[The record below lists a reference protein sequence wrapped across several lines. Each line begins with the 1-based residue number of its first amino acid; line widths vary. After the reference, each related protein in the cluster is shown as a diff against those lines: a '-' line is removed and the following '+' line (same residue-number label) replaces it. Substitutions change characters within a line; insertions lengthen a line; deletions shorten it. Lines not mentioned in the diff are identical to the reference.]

1 MRDVMYSAVLAILLL
16 LLSSGYCKDRTDS
29 NNLTDK
35 TLLNFIMK
43 LIKDFKKY
51 NLEEN
56 QVQYPSKQSYYSDEK
71 EDVEYGAYQE
81 QRVDLAPESRIAKRQ
96 TRELPKASHPW
107 EIVPR
112 DLRMKEKFLKHLTG
126 RLSFT
131 SPNCNKHFR
140 RLYNS
145 TRDCMIPAHYKRCA
159 RLLTR
164 LAVSPMCNDG

>member
-56 QVQYPSKQSYYSDEK
+56 QVQYPSKQSYYPEEK
-71 EDVEYGAYQE
+71 EDVEYGVYQE
-81 QRVDLAPESRIAKRQ
+81 QRV
-96 TRELPKASHPW
+96 

-145 TRDCMIPAHYKRCA
+145 TRDCTIPAHYKRCA

-164 LAVSPMCNDG
+164 LAVSPMCSDG

>member
-1 MRDVMYSAVLAILLL
+1 MRDVMYSTVLAILLL
-16 LLSSGYCKDRTDS
+16 LLSTGYCKDRTDS
-29 NNLTDK
+29 SNLTDK
-35 TLLNFIMK
+35 NLLNFIMK
-43 LIKDFKKY
+43 LIKDLKRY
-51 NLEEN
+51 NLEEDTKM
-56 QVQYPSKQSYYSDEK
+56 QYPSKQSYYPEEK

-81 QRVDLAPESRIAKRQ
+81 QRV
-96 TRELPKASHPW
+96 

-145 TRDCMIPAHYKRCA
+145 TRDCTIPAHYKRCA

-164 LAVSPMCNDG
+164 LAVSPICMDG

>member
-1 MRDVMYSAVLAILLL
+1 MRDALYSAVLAILLL

-29 NNLTDK
+29 TNLTDK
-35 TLLNFIMK
+35 NLLNYIMK
-43 LIKDFKKY
+43 LIKDFKRY
-51 NLEEN
+51 NLDEEN
-56 QVQYPSKQSYYSDEK
+56 KGQYPSKQSYYPEEK
-71 EDVEYGAYQE
+71 EDMEYGAYQE
-81 QRVDLAPESRIAKRQ
+81 QRV
-96 TRELPKASHPW
+96 

-145 TRDCMIPAHYKRCA
+145 TRDCTIPARKSHCTDNSLHNIPAYAEEFLSPKVCTKRGVGSSGN
-159 RLLTR
+159 T
-164 LAVSPMCNDG
+164 SSS

>member
-1 MRDVMYSAVLAILLL
+1 MRDIMGSALLVITFL
-16 LLSSGYCKDRTDS
+16 LLSPGYCKARTDS
-29 NNLTDK
+29 SNLTDK
-35 TLLNFIMK
+35 NLFNFIMK
-43 LIKDFKKY
+43 IIIDFKRY
-51 NLEEN
+51 HNTEDN
-56 QVQYPSKQSYYSDEK
+56 RVQYPSKQDYYPENK
-71 EDVEYGAYQE
+71 EDMEYGAYQE
-81 QRVDLAPESRIAKRQ
+81 QRV
-96 TRELPKASHPW
+96 

-145 TRDCMIPAHYKRCA
+145 TRDCTIPAHYKRCA

-164 LAVSPMCNDG
+164 LAVSPMCMDG